1 MTEEQTIETADE
13 VAVEPVVK
21 RSRGR
26 PRKEKP
32 IIEKRPRGRP
42 KKLGPM
48 KEKRPRGRPKKIR
61 EFREKRPR
69 GRPKKIREFR
79 EKRPP
84 GRPRK
89 WTAETR
95 PKYKPKDPDYNK
107 KYYRNVVKPK
117 LEAKKAESRDIHVQ
131 LQLMTKL
138 LGTTIAEIIEL
149 MRSSSVT

>member
-1 MTEEQTIETADE
+1 M
-13 VAVEPVVK
+13 K

-61 EFREKRPR
+61 EFREKRP
-69 GRPKKIREFR
+69 
-79 EKRPP
+79 P

-89 WTAETR
+89 WTVDTR

-117 LEAKKAESRDIHVQ
+117 LEAKKAERVTRSH
-131 LQLMTKL
+131 LMEKL
-138 LGTTIAEIIEL
+138 LGMTVAEIIEL